1 MHIRKAPLCAAVAAT
16 ALLAAAGCSAGPDTA
31 PAPTSAGGADKV
43 GGSSSEKQLGA
54 LYQAAQDKHE
64 SQILVYGP
72 SQNFYATAYA
82 AFQKRYPAIK
92 IVPQPV
98 FGQQL
103 ITKLA
108 QEFSSGKHA
117 GSVQTNG
124 GSGIAASDQAEQCE
138 SYKPFTATGKAAD
151 EAGAGSPYS
160 AFARFAVGIEYNT
173 DKIKADKAPKSWKE
187 LADPKWRGKL
197 VQADPGIVG
206 VTSLMISNLLAE
218 KKLDEGWIKGLSANK
233 PQTVDTAALAE
244 QSLARGERQVM
255 VANNSAVFTAAKDKK
270 LPVGFVF
277 PTSEGARFDT
287 QYVCLLKGAPAPNA
301 SKLLVNWL
309 HTEEGQTALSKAGV
323 YGTRSGTPAPEG
335 LPVMA
340 DIQSKAIP
348 EIPAAQ
354 QSAELGMT
362 LDIVKNVQK

>member
-1 MHIRKAPLCAAVAAT
+1 MYVRKASLCAASAAT
-16 ALLAAAGCSAGPDTA
+16 ALLAVTACAAGSGTA
-31 PAPTSAGGADKV
+31 AAPSTAGGADKV
-43 GGSSSEKQLGA
+43 GGNSAEKRLEA
-54 LYQAAQDKHE
+54 LYKAAQDGHE

-72 SQNFYATAYA
+72 SQNFYATAYT

-103 ITKLA
+103 TTKLA
-108 QEFSSGKHA
+108 QEFTSGKHA

-124 GSGIAASDQAEQCE
+124 GSGIEVSDQAGQCE
-138 SYKPFTATGKAAD
+138 SYKPFTATDRAAG
-151 EAGAGSPYS
+151 EVSAGDTYS

-173 DKIKADKAPKSWKE
+173 DKIKADKAPRSWKE

-218 KKLDEGWIKGLSANK
+218 KKLDEDWIKGLLANK

-255 VANNSAVFTAAKDKK
+255 VTNNSAVFTAAKDKK

-301 SKLLVNWL
+301 SKLLINWL
-309 HTEEGQTALSKAGV
+309 NTEEGQTALSEAGV
-323 YGTRSGTPAPEG
+323 YGTRFGTPAPEG
-335 LPVMA
+335 LPAMA

-348 EIPAAQ
+348 EIPAARQ
-354 QSAELGMT
+354 AAELGKT
-362 LDIVKNVQK
+362 LDIVKHVQK